1 MKNIKYLLSTI
12 LCFMLC
18 TSNVFAYTF
27 EVTTT
32 SSSVTVGNTITLNI
46 SVGDAAGKF
55 SISSSDNSIVSVS
68 KTSTWIDNTS
78 DSVTLTGNKAGNATI
93 YITASDV
100 TTYGGD
106 NVNITKSVQITVN
119 PQPVVTDNPPSNNNN
134 NGGTTYV
141 PAKKKS
147 SNNFL
152 SSLTV
157 DGYELSEP
165 FDKEKLEYYL
175 EVPALTEKIKINAQ
189 LADSSS
195 SVTGLGEVTLTTGIN
210 NFEIIVT
217 AENGSK
223 RTYTLKVD
231 VLELEPLKV
240 AIDREEYTVIR
251 DKKDLP
257 KISEYFVPKEIKIK
271 DIIVDGYHND
281 ILGYDVVAL
290 KDNKGNIEY
299 YIYKNGKYTLY
310 REYTFNGTTLQV
322 LDKKVKKGLKKSSFK
337 YDGDDIVGYQ
347 EVKMNLIKNTYA
359 LDNNDITGNQ
369 FYLFYAKNVE
379 TGKEYLYQYDALEK
393 TVQRYNLEVLDMYK
407 NNSSTYYMYLVGGIL
422 LIILLV
428 LLFISSLISNH
439 KLKDRLIIKDM
450 YVDEE
455 EMIKPRHKK
464 K

>member
-1 MKNIKYLLSTI
+1 M
-12 LCFMLC
+12 
-18 TSNVFAYTF
+18 
-27 EVTTT
+27 
-32 SSSVTVGNTITLNI
+32 
-46 SVGDAAGKF
+46 
-55 SISSSDNSIVSVS
+55 
-68 KTSTWIDNTS
+68 
-78 DSVTLTGNKAGNATI
+78 
-93 YITASDV
+93 
-100 TTYGGD
+100 
-106 NVNITKSVQITVN
+106 
-119 PQPVVTDNPPSNNNN
+119 
-134 NGGTTYV
+134 
-141 PAKKKS
+141 
-147 SNNFL
+147 
-152 SSLTV
+152 
-157 DGYELSEP
+157 
-165 FDKEKLEYYL
+165 
-175 EVPALTEKIKINAQ
+175 
-189 LADSSS
+189 
-195 SVTGLGEVTLTTGIN
+195 
-210 NFEIIVT
+210 
-217 AENGSK
+217 
-223 RTYTLKVD
+223 
-231 VLELEPLKV
+231 

>member
-1 MKNIKYLLSTI
+1 MKKIKYLLSTF
-12 LCFMLC
+12 LCFIAF

-27 EVTTT
+27 DVTTT
-32 SSSVTVGNTITLNI
+32 SSSVTVGNTVNLNI
-46 SVGDAAGKF
+46 SVGEAAGKF

-68 KTSTWIDNTS
+68 KTSLWIDNTS
-78 DSVTLTGNKAGNATI
+78 DSVTLTGNKAGTATI

-106 NVNITKSVQITVN
+106 NVNITKSVRITVN
-119 PQPVVTDNPPSNNNN
+119 SQPVVSDNPPSNNNSGN
-134 NGGTTYV
+134 TYV

-152 SSLTV
+152 SSLTI
-157 DGYELSEP
+157 DGFELSEA
-165 FDKEKLEYYL
+165 FDKEKLDYFL

-189 LADSSS
+189 LEDSNSQ
-195 SVTGLGEVTLTTGIN
+195 VMGIGEVTLTTGIN

-223 RTYTLKVD
+223 RTYTLKID

-240 AIDREEYTVIR
+240 AIDNIEYTIIR
-251 DKKDLP
+251 NKEDLP
-257 KISEYFVPKEIKIK
+257 KISEYFLPKEITIK
-271 DIIVDGYHND
+271 DTKVDGYHND
-281 ILGYDVVAL
+281 VLGYDLIAL

-310 REYTFNGTTLQV
+310 KEYTIGGTTLQV
-322 LDKKVKKGLKKSSFK
+322 LDKKVKKGLKKASFK
-337 YDGDDIVGYQ
+337 YDGDDIIGYQ
-347 EVKMNLIKNTYA
+347 EVKMNLLKNTYA

-379 TGKEYLYQYDALEK
+379 TGKENLYQYDALEK

-407 NNSSTYYMYLVGGIL
+407 KNSSTYYMYLVGGIL

-439 KLKDRLIIKDM
+439 KLKDRLLIKDM
-450 YVDEE
+450 YIDEDE
-455 EMIKPRHKK
+455 VIKPRHKK